1 MHPADVRLLSSL
13 DCVITA
19 ILPAR
24 DLITCSTLLQAGKA
38 ANKGDT
44 LSFFLWTIFI
54 WLLLNILSIYTNVYP
69 FYSMYL
75 NWRCLGRCGDEHS
88 LLKMITPQQMIATS
102 SRLTVHLLGRC
113 QAMSC
118 VLARNTHISIQSKHT
133 WEAYEDHTPKYSQL
147 V

>member
-1 MHPADVRLLSSL
+1 MHPADAELLSSL
-13 DCVITA
+13 DCMITV

-24 DLITCSTLLQAGKA
+24 DLMTCSTLLQAGKA

-54 WLLLNILSIYTNVYP
+54 WSLLNNLSIYTNVYP

-75 NWRCLGRCGDEHS
+75 YLNWRCLGRCGHS
-88 LLKMITPQQMIATS
+88 LLRMITPQQMMATS

-118 VLARNTHISIQSKHT
+118 LLARNTHISIQSKHT